1 MNTTLPLCSDF
12 FPVPSP
18 IPVSPDSAAEGK
30 APLSAGGVGLFSF
43 VVSGLATLLVCA
55 LAPVRAVALPKDLQ
69 GSGKT
74 RGQPPPANEVRFDT
88 GRE

>member
-1 MNTTLPLCSDF
+1 
-12 FPVPSP
+12 
-18 IPVSPDSAAEGK
+18 
-30 APLSAGGVGLFSF
+30 

-55 LAPVRAVALPKDLQ
+55 LAPFRAVALPKDLQ